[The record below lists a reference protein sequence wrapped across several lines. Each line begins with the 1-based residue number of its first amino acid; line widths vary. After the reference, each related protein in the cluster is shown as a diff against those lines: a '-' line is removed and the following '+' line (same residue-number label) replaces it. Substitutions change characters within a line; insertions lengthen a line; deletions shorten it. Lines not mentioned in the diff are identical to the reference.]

1 MCGNGMLAGR
11 RAVAIA
17 EVGDLAGARGGDRD
31 DRVLLSAGC
40 LAQGFPV
47 K

>member
-1 MCGNGMLAGR
+1 MLAGR

-17 EVGDLAGARGGDRD
+17 EVGDLAGAWGGDSD
-31 DRVLLSAGC
+31 NKVLLSAGC
-40 LAQGFPV
+40 LAQGFAV